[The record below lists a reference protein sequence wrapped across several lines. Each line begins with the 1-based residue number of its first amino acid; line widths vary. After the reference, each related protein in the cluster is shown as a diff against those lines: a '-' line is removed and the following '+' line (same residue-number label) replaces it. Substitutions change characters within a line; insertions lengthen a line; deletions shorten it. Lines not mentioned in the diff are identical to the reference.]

1 MFKIKIGKGTL
12 VFTFKPSWNLKHFKM
27 GITYKF

>member
-12 VFTFKPSWNLKHFKM
+12 VIKLFPPTIKYLFNNQKQ
-27 GITYKF
+27 